1 MLSAL
6 NGEHVLNKVEVM
18 MEVIGRLKIE
28 GNSNAFLVKDAEV
41 TYPVFGES
49 LQSKT
54 LFNQL
59 VGSGYKLVGLP
70 YDFKKDG
77 VSIMSLPIKEYAPT
91 DQEYQDMFDMNDM
104 PRLSMSELTASIST
118 EDVKYLD
125 TPETDYTIM
134 TREDFIKYLK
144 STKFIDNDNDFKPIN
159 YFVHPSARFTVYEW
173 KSGKYQEYFDV
184 MSSRRSMNYWKF
196 RRLRDWLT
204 QHGMPENGTEVDLCE
219 AYCQWGIDGLNV
231 RFINKNRKTMLI
243 DEEFVNMPGMAEDA
257 YELTRTETALVDR
270 YGSIFAPEDIA
281 PGYDG
286 WKVTGTRGKES
297 SAFKG
302 LISGLKEGEFT
313 VCTVRTKTTED
324 VLYYDGLKD
333 CFKVTPYS
341 ISCGNT
347 RMVNFRVT
355 MPDVT
360 AYNLP
365 CLWWSKIYD
374 KRVEQMSELR
384 ALAQSLIQQRKY
396 TADVST
402 YKALLEIGCDA
413 KGALMYVISGM
424 NSQGPTSEDEEDVVI
439 PTEADVDLYLASS
452 PDMEEDLTDTQQAA
466 RDVILD
472 IVNGVVNMDGIADG
486 QLSDS
491 FMNVEEIYKYL
502 YAAHFCRTAI
512 PISEIYEKIK
522 DVAKHIV
529 KHTNTRGET
538 EDVLP
543 LTSEDGFTINVPSRE
558 IRAKID
564 GYKADVRRYKVQQ
577 AAECCGFLRVVQI
590 AKEFGEP
597 SCDRHV
603 AFEADTVNLF
613 ADRGAARANLDR
625 LIEIFEEQLEK
636 HVPLQRHA
644 ALRLYER
651 ATCMQEYFRVA
662 ETGQMKFTKEMGGET
677 INVPMDLAIACA
689 KSITRKIT
697 STATYCAKMFDGEF
711 LTHYCTN
718 ADITPWRIYPK
729 GTNKIPAVSLPAVWY
744 DWARI
749 GNPQIAHKLISNGY
763 LCKGFIP
770 WCNSYYSNA
779 YFNLEGMIPE
789 ANITVYMGYCNKFR
803 ESVRPN
809 EEFIHAPHIE
819 TLFYNIFGD
828 ETVLN
833 ESSTSLRKEGEL
845 PALTVSVGEIVSGDT
860 YKDYRKIEMV
870 RESESEKTLRRFTG
884 YTAEDFEM
892 VPNIMDIQLPDV
904 TDKCITVEG
913 DTISTDISEEYPAYA
928 VTQLVGTGYPVIRLY
943 GRKYIFRDL
952 FGGLWE
958 VTA

>member
-1 MLSAL
+1 
-6 NGEHVLNKVEVM
+6 

-104 PRLSMSELTASIST
+104 PRLSMSELTASISM

-125 TPETDYTIM
+125 APETDYTIM

-159 YFVHPSARFTVYEW
+159 YFVHPSARFTVDEW

-184 MSSRRSMNYWKF
+184 MASRRSMNYWKF
-196 RRLRDWLT
+196 RRLRDWLI

-219 AYCQWGIDGLNV
+219 AYCQWGIDGLSV

-270 YGSIFAPEDIA
+270 YGSIFAPEDIT

-302 LISGLKEGEFT
+302 LIGGLKEGEFT

-333 CFKVTPYS
+333 CFKVTPYA

-402 YKALLEIGCDA
+402 YKALLEIG
-413 KGALMYVISGM
+413 
-424 NSQGPTSEDEEDVVI
+424 
-439 PTEADVDLYLASS
+439 
-452 PDMEEDLTDTQQAA
+452 
-466 RDVILD
+466 
-472 IVNGVVNMDGIADG
+472 
-486 QLSDS
+486 
-491 FMNVEEIYKYL
+491 
-502 YAAHFCRTAI
+502 
-512 PISEIYEKIK
+512 
-522 DVAKHIV
+522 
-529 KHTNTRGET
+529 
-538 EDVLP
+538 
-543 LTSEDGFTINVPSRE
+543 
-558 IRAKID
+558 
-564 GYKADVRRYKVQQ
+564 
-577 AAECCGFLRVVQI
+577 
-590 AKEFGEP
+590 
-597 SCDRHV
+597 
-603 AFEADTVNLF
+603 
-613 ADRGAARANLDR
+613 
-625 LIEIFEEQLEK
+625 
-636 HVPLQRHA
+636 
-644 ALRLYER
+644 
-651 ATCMQEYFRVA
+651 
-662 ETGQMKFTKEMGGET
+662 
-677 INVPMDLAIACA
+677 
-689 KSITRKIT
+689 
-697 STATYCAKMFDGEF
+697 
-711 LTHYCTN
+711 
-718 ADITPWRIYPK
+718 
-729 GTNKIPAVSLPAVWY
+729 
-744 DWARI
+744 
-749 GNPQIAHKLISNGY
+749 
-763 LCKGFIP
+763 
-770 WCNSYYSNA
+770 
-779 YFNLEGMIPE
+779 
-789 ANITVYMGYCNKFR
+789 
-803 ESVRPN
+803 
-809 EEFIHAPHIE
+809 
-819 TLFYNIFGD
+819 
-828 ETVLN
+828 
-833 ESSTSLRKEGEL
+833 
-845 PALTVSVGEIVSGDT
+845 
-860 YKDYRKIEMV
+860 
-870 RESESEKTLRRFTG
+870 
-884 YTAEDFEM
+884 
-892 VPNIMDIQLPDV
+892 
-904 TDKCITVEG
+904 
-913 DTISTDISEEYPAYA
+913 
-928 VTQLVGTGYPVIRLY
+928 
-943 GRKYIFRDL
+943 
-952 FGGLWE
+952 
-958 VTA
+958 